1 MRAKISDISY
11 YELHIKNI
19 SWLIAA
25 NTIHARFFYFQYF
38 LLKKIFSFVHFQF
51 VNFAFICKFSFV
63 TFE

>member
-1 MRAKISDISY
+1 MRAKISDTFY

-38 LLKKIFSFVHFQF
+38 LL
-51 VNFAFICKFSFV
+51 
-63 TFE
+63 